1 MNGALRAGGAT
12 LGAIG
17 ALACLL
23 AGVARVTGAF
33 WIGDFQVMTVFDVG
47 VGLMVAGCLL
57 LLIGKRD

>member
-1 MNGALRAGGAT
+1 MNGALRAGGTT

-23 AGVARVTGAF
+23 AGVARITGAF
-33 WIGDFQVMTVFDVG
+33 WVGDFQVMTVFDVG